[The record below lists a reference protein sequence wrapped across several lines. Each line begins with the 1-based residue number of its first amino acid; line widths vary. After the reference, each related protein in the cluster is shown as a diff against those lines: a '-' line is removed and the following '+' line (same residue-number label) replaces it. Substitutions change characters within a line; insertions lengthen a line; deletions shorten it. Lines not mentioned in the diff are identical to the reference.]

1 MSMVPYNIIKDYEW
15 IIFNIVSR
23 YKGLYSFDDLYQAGS
38 IGLIKAYKK
47 YNSNMNTKFSSYA
60 YKYVFGEVIDY
71 IKSDRN
77 INVSEEYISLYKKYL
92 SVIELLSNK
101 YNREVSFSEVCSFM
115 NIDEKYMLSI
125 IEVVS
130 FTISSNELLYEE
142 SNDDRDNI
150 INNIILSSELDL
162 LSEDDRNIIEY
173 RYFKDYT
180 QSETA
185 YELGISQVMVSR
197 REKLILQRIKC
208 NLSE

>member
-101 YNREVSFSEVCSFM
+101 YNRECSFGEVCSFM

-185 YELGISQVMVSR
+185 CELGISQVMVSR

>member
-47 YNSNMNTKFSSYA
+47 YNSNMNTKFSSFA

>member
-60 YKYVFGEVIDY
+60 YKYVFGEVIDF

-101 YNREVSFSEVCSFM
+101 YNREVSFSEVCIFM